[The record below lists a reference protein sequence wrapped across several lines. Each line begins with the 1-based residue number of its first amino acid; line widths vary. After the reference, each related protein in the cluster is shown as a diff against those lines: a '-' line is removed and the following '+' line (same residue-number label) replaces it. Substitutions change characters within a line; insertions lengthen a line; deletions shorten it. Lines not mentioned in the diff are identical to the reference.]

1 MNAGLSRAEKAVL
14 SGQKLT
20 SQAIGTGLEGGK
32 GVLAEVGRGSE
43 VVDRVLQKELVRK
56 AGSSAGH
63 KAHVMIENLIETA
76 KSLPPAWRAVWLLGT
91 IVIIVMG
98 FTILIMVPCAF
109 TVPLAVW
116 TWLIV
121 AAAERC
127 GGEQREEKEG
137 SRGNS
142 TFTNPMADIDMIV
155 VSEEEEEEEEE
166 GGEDGDEYGE
176 D

>member
-1 MNAGLSRAEKAVL
+1 M
-14 SGQKLT
+14 
-20 SQAIGTGLEGGK
+20 
-32 GVLAEVGRGSE
+32 
-43 VVDRVLQKELVRK
+43 
-56 AGSSAGH
+56 
-63 KAHVMIENLIETA
+63 MIENLIETA

-127 GGEQREEKEG
+127 GGGEQPQDKEA

-155 VSEEEEEEEEE
+155 VSEEEEEEEE
-166 GGEDGDEYGE
+166 GGEDGDDTDGDGE

>member
-1 MNAGLSRAEKAVL
+1 
-14 SGQKLT
+14 
-20 SQAIGTGLEGGK
+20 
-32 GVLAEVGRGSE
+32 
-43 VVDRVLQKELVRK
+43 
-56 AGSSAGH
+56 
-63 KAHVMIENLIETA
+63 MIENLIETA